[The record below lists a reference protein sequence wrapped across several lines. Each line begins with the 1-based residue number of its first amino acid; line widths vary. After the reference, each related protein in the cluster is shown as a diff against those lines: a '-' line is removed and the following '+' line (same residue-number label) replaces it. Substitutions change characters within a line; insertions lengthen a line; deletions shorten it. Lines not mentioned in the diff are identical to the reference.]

1 VLVYFSYFC
10 KYSYNIRRSQIFFKK
25 PSAEQN
31 NFVCFFIPRR
41 ILYFTNSVKF
51 RDYHQIIWIFFFKL
65 QTYEKKTFINHDSG
79 FGSYMP
85 AMRRPE

>member
-1 VLVYFSYFC
+1 MLVYFSYFC
-10 KYSYNIRRSQIFFKK
+10 KYSESREKKKENLSVFFM
-25 PSAEQN
+25 
-31 NFVCFFIPRR
+31 PRR
-41 ILYFTNSVKF
+41 ILYFTNLVKF